1 MVVPNTI
8 EIPGAGSDIYAAT
21 RVVSLIPGDG
31 TDLTIAAALAALP
44 AEGGLIFIKQGTYA
58 IAASL
63 VIPDKPVAIRG
74 AGDGTII
81 DIGANAITAFTT
93 AFDRDLS
100 FESFR
105 VTGNGSAGQ
114 GFFDYTGAAARVSQL
129 TFRSILVGNY
139 DGASNSVETIIRSTI
154 AVLNNVR
161 VSDSFFVVPLS
172 VAGRFISVAATGG
185 DFRVERS
192 HVFGSGGVSGNPQL
206 FAENCEFSIGA
217 NGMALVGNSGIDNCA
232 FTGAST
238 VQGIAQ
244 CRISGCNF
252 DGGTKLRFTGS
263 RNLVVNSVFLSVIA
277 THIETIGSQLSVVGC
292 SFLNFTSEA
301 VLISGASEC
310 IIVGNQGCK
319 VTESG
324 VGTNDNLYSNNT
336 GFGGSSISGPNSVVN
351 GARRKDSTDSTTDA
365 FVVVFTHTNF
375 KGLLGI
381 GTVKN
386 TDAVDTMDVR
396 ETVTDAFGVTS
407 AFITS
412 ISPGNDYMLDPQT
425 YINLARPPYTS
436 YAVAVRSTV
445 GGAPATYELH
455 HVSQGDM

>member
-21 RVVSLIPGDG
+21 RVVSLIPGEG

-105 VTGNGSAGQ
+105 VTGDGSAGQ
-114 GFFDYTGAAARVSQL
+114 VFFSYTGIGARVSQL
-129 TFRSILVGNY
+129 TVRSVLVGNY
-139 DGASNSVETIIRSTI
+139 DGASDSIEIMFLSTLV
-154 AVLNNVR
+154 AMSRVR
-161 VSDSFFVVPLS
+161 ISDSFFVTTLAAAS
-172 VAGRFISVAATGG
+172 RFISLPAAS
-185 DFRVERS
+185 DDWRVERS
-192 HVFGSGGVSGNPQL
+192 IVTRSGGISGSPEL
-206 FAENCEFSIGA
+206 FAESCDLSMGV
-217 NGMALVGNSGIDNCA
+217 NGI
-232 FTGAST
+232 T
-238 VQGIAQ
+238 VTAGSVLLN
-244 CRISGCNF
+244 CRITGDSLVTMTSRCRVSGCLF
-252 DGGTKLRFTGS
+252 DLDAHLLFTGS
-263 RNLVVNSVFLSVIA
+263 PNLVANSVFRSVIA
-277 THIETIGSQLSVVGC
+277 THIEATGSKLVVDGC
-292 SFLNFTSEA
+292 SFANFGSEA
-301 VLISGASEC
+301 ILLTTATEC
-310 IIVGNQGCK
+310 VITGNENCE
-319 VTESG
+319 VTEAGGG
-324 VGTNDNLYSNNT
+324 VDSNRFDNNT
-336 GFGGSSISGPNSVVN
+336 GFAASTIIGPNSVVN